1 VRRFML
7 LVGLVLAA
15 VGIAEA
21 VRRLVAYEI
30 ADHSMEPTL
39 RPGDWVLGLRRH
51 RARRGEVVVFDH
63 PLRPGFEMVK
73 RVAAGAGE
81 EMGRVT
87 LGPGEVWV
95 LGDNPDA
102 GSVDS
107 RALGPIRFEWLRARL
122 LLRYRPGP
130 ISPIR

>member
-1 VRRFML
+1 VRRFVF

-15 VGIAEA
+15 VGIAEL

>member
-130 ISPIR
+130 VSPIR

>member
-1 VRRFML
+1 ML

-130 ISPIR
+130 VSPIR

>member
-1 VRRFML
+1 VRRFTL

-130 ISPIR
+130 VSPIR